1 MANTMHLASQLRAT
15 RALVKFISD
24 HKGEVDVDLAKC
36 LGALEQK
43 DVAAAARHARNV
55 KILGMGSI
63 TDWIP
68 PVVFPHETSE
78 YLFTELEA
86 LAHNWWRL
94 IALSLEMQSET

>member
-1 MANTMHLASQLRAT
+1 MASTTHLTYQLRAT
-15 RALVKFISD
+15 RALVKFILD
-24 HKGEVDVDLAKC
+24 HKGEVDGDLSAC
-36 LGALEQK
+36 LGALERK
-43 DVAAAARHARNV
+43 DVATAVRHAQNV
-55 KILGMGSI
+55 KVVGMGSI

-94 IALSLEMQSET
+94 IALSLEVRSET